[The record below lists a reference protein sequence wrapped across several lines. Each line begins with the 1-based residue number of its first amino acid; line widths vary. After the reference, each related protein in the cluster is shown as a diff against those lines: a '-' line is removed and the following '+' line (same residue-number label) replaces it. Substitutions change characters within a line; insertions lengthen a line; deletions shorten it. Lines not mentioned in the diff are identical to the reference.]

1 MPLSGTHSKC
11 LSFFLNFSLH
21 VLMPQ
26 RADFPS
32 PIPWVLC
39 ESLPNESSSHQT
51 PLFQLV
57 IFLLLEF
64 NVELSEMLSYLLIA
78 SYGSISAPKTTK
90 PLRVG
95 IMSNIHSIPLSQA
108 KGRVFFLIIWSVECE
123 GGLLIPKSLPSLCL
137 FSLKQ
142 LIHSSGLRNGLSCST
157 IFS

>member
-11 LSFFLNFSLH
+11 LSFFLNFSLQ

-32 PIPWVLC
+32 PIPRVLC

-64 NVELSEMLSYLLIA
+64 NVELNEMPSYLLIA
-78 SYGSISAPKTTK
+78 SYGSISAPKTTR

-95 IMSNIHSIPLSQA
+95 IMSNIHSIPLSRA
-108 KGRVFFLIIWSVECE
+108 KGI
-123 GGLLIPKSLPSLCL
+123 
-137 FSLKQ
+137 
-142 LIHSSGLRNGLSCST
+142 
-157 IFS
+157 